1 MHKINQLFTKELK
14 VINMGL
20 EAFYKDLKAQNVET
34 IQMNWR
40 PRAGGNPKMIALLNK
55 LKSNRK

>member
-1 MHKINQLFTKELK
+1 MNQINQLFKKDLK

-20 EAFYKDLKAQNVET
+20 ESFYNDLKAQNVEV

-40 PRAGGNPKMIALLNK
+40 PRAGGNPKMIQLLNRLNTK
-55 LKSNRK
+55 K

>member
-1 MHKINQLFTKELK
+1 MHQLNQLFKKELK

-20 EAFYKDLKAQNVET
+20 ESFHNDLKHQKVDCV
-34 IQMNWR
+34 QMDWR

-55 LKSNRK
+55 LKDK

>member
-1 MHKINQLFTKELK
+1 MNQINQLFKKDLK

-20 EAFYKDLKAQNVET
+20 ESFYKDLKAQNVEV

-40 PRAGGNPKMIALLNK
+40 PRAGGNPKMIQLLNRLNTK
-55 LKSNRK
+55 K

>member
-1 MHKINQLFTKELK
+1 LNKINKLFKADLK

-20 EAFYKDLKAQNVET
+20 ESFQKDLKSQDVDA

-40 PRAGGNPKMIALLNK
+40 PAAGGNSKMIALLNR
-55 LKSNRK
+55 LKG

>member
-1 MHKINQLFTKELK
+1 MHKINQLFQKDLK

-20 EAFYKDLKAQNVET
+20 ESFYKDLKEQDVSV

-40 PRAGGNPKMIALLNK
+40 PRAGGNPKMISLLNR
-55 LKSNRK
+55 LKTNK